1 MKINKKTLRNI
12 IIEVLNEV
20 GEVGRVAP
28 AAATQHAR
36 QQRAGRGRR
45 LHRQAPAA
53 AEPSSRVQR
62 THAAVEAG
70 GVMKAEEY
78 ASLLKNTLLTTKVT
92 PADRKKALESLFP
105 GKGETINS
113 LVQILSQEQQAVA
126 VTERRRRI
134 KRKRK

>member
-28 AAATQHAR
+28 ATAV
-36 QQRAGRGRR
+36 
-45 LHRQAPAA
+45 APAA

-105 GKGETINS
+105 GKGGTINS
-113 LVQILSQEQQAVA
+113 LVQILSQEQQAAA

>member
-20 GEVGRVAP
+20 GEVGRV
-28 AAATQHAR
+28 
-36 QQRAGRGRR
+36 
-45 LHRQAPAA
+45 APAA